1 MDVEPIQMV
10 RLIPMAHK
18 DELKTQFS
26 QKNEAGT
33 YPWERFQPG
42 LINPGVSD
50 RHFSLGGKVDLTP
63 KDPS

>member
-1 MDVEPIQMV
+1 
-10 RLIPMAHK
+10 MARK